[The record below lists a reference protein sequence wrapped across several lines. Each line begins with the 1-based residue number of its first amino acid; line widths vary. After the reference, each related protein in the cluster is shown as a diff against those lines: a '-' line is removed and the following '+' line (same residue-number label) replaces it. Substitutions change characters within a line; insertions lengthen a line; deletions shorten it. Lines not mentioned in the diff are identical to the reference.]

1 MVQSQLCIYIYIT
14 DILHKRLKHSN
25 KHTNNFNKEDD
36 KNVNVVDSNFYNE
49 AEKYIFEVNN
59 QFIKAQI
66 SFVQLIVY
74 TV

>member
-1 MVQSQLCIYIYIT
+1 MVQSQLCIYI
-14 DILHKRLKHSN
+14 HHSN
-25 KHTNNFNKEDD
+25 ITQKTKTFKQTYKEDD